1 MALPCGEPSEYQS
14 LNDISEKH
22 IQGSNCYSYAFN
34 HIALNGQR
42 PHKAVPGFLTKYL
55 TGKKYP
61 ETDWQVCE
69 KHVKQRVL
77 DDGKTVSMFYNIG
90 VPTVKEVRGGSVRSK
105 LAKKPEKEYR
115 RVVMVLAPGERRGV
129 STDFHFYA
137 QRVIPVQ
144 ELYNIKLKKYTSGN
158 GAKVV
163 NPYHESNV
171 HPTSSNLQ
179 IQRSYNMGNTNCK
192 AIMNTPETPNNR
204 AICNVVLH
212 ESIMPKHAMMYI
224 PDPFWMLD
232 IQRHEKLKRDL
243 SEIIHRKMNSLLR
256 ELPKKEHRRIV
267 IRAAKLALK
276 NRTTKKDK
284 YVGIWMHKLGW
295 GTGPLNT
302 DGDGKLILNPMKA
315 KKYHGGHDYKITCGV
330 FDVLIGYGLTS
341 PWHDV
346 KMMKKKHKNN
356 FM

>member
-14 LNDISEKH
+14 LNDLSEKNV
-22 IQGSNCYSYAFN
+22 QGTNCYSYAFN
-34 HIALNGQR
+34 HVALNGQR
-42 PHKAVPGFLTKYL
+42 PHKSVPGFLTEFL
-55 TGKKYP
+55 TGKDYP
-61 ETDWQVCE
+61 ETDWQSCE

-90 VPTVKEVRGGSVRSK
+90 VPTVKEVRGRSVAHK
-105 LAKKPEKEYR
+105 LLKKPEKEYR
-115 RVVMVLAPGERRGV
+115 RVVMVLAPGKQRGM

-144 ELYNIKLKKYTSGN
+144 ELYNVKLRTYTPGN
-158 GAKVV
+158 NVKVM

-179 IQRSYNMGNTNCK
+179 IKRSYQMGNKKCRLL
-192 AIMNTPETPNNR
+192 MNSPQNPNNR
-204 AICNVVLH
+204 AISNVILH
-212 ESIMPKHAMMYI
+212 ENIMPKYAVTYI
-224 PDPFWMLD
+224 PDPFWILD
-232 IQRHEKLKRDL
+232 IQRHEKLKPNL
-243 SEIIHRKMNSLLR
+243 TEIILRKQRALLEELSNDVHRK
-256 ELPKKEHRRIV
+256 IV
-267 IRAAKLALK
+267 NRAVKLALQNK
-276 NRTTKKDK
+276 SAKKDK

-315 KKYHGGHDYKITCGV
+315 NKYHGGHDYKITCGV

-346 KMMKKKHKNN
+346 KMMHKKHKNN
-356 FM
+356 LV